1 MLNQNAQTNDAKY
14 AALPMVAVSREV
26 IDTVTMSRGEFE
38 RLMRAF
44 ADATHALRLSAQ
56 KPAEQLV
63 RYCPGCGSIGPVE
76 AKYRDCCP
84 DGNEARQIPLAL
96 AEKCRATFKMAIE
109 LMIEAKQTTPEARA
123 AAGGKAH

>member
-1 MLNQNAQTNDAKY
+1 MPIADVVSNWQSWPKCSPPKERPS
-14 AALPMVAVSREV
+14 LPR
-26 IDTVTMSRGEFE
+26 SRGSSSSI
-38 RLMRAF
+38 
-44 ADATHALRLSAQ
+44 T
-56 KPAEQLV
+56 
-63 RYCPGCGSIGPVE
+63 CGSIGPVE

-109 LMIEAKQTTPEARA
+109 LMIEAEQTTPEARA